1 MIVEKSI
8 HGGTAIS
15 AGEIKAFPT
24 SSRDMESELGKQMK
38 PRHLV
43 MMSLGCAIGTGL
55 FVGTGNAIGVA
66 GPAVLVAFG
75 YASILVVLIIRM
87 IGEMAAANPNSGALS
102 VYVGQAL
109 GPTAGITVGWLWWL
123 TMVISIASEAT
134 ATSVILHAYWSSL
147 PQWMLALGFVGGFT
161 IINLAGSSKFGE
173 MEFWFAG
180 LKIAVIIAFV
190 GVGLAIVAGI
200 IPHVPSPGLSNLF
213 NHGGF
218 MPTGLTGVGAAL
230 LIVTFTYG
238 GTEIIA
244 IAAAETEDPKRNVSK
259 AIRSMVY
266 RIVIFFV
273 IPVAIMVMVLPWN
286 STDLKAGPFVA
297 ILKLGGIPGVQTLMT
312 VTIAL
317 ALLSSLNA
325 NIYGAL
331 RLIFSLAE
339 RGSAPRRFTQLA
351 ANRVPRAA
359 MLASVAFGF
368 VAVAMNYL
376 WPETVLML
384 LLNAVGSVNLILWA
398 SAIVSQIILRRRA
411 DKDPSVEL
419 PVKMLA
425 FPYLSYL
432 AAAMMAGFVAVSLFD
447 PDSRNQMITTGI
459 TAALIALIY
468 QIRGR
473 RTTRWRANEQ

>member
-1 MIVEKSI
+1 M
-8 HGGTAIS
+8 S
-15 AGEIKAFPT
+15 ADNIQALPASAQGIEA
-24 SSRDMESELGKQMK
+24 ELGKQMK

-55 FVGTGNAIGVA
+55 FVGTGKAIAVA

-75 YASILVVLIIRM
+75 FASLLVILIIRM

-123 TMVISIASEAT
+123 TMVISTASEAT
-134 ATSVILHAYWSSL
+134 ATSVILHAYWPSL
-147 PQWMLALGFVGGFT
+147 PQWALALSFVGGFT

-190 GVGLAIVAGI
+190 AVGMAIIAGI
-200 IPHVPSPGLSNLF
+200 IPHVPSPGLGNLF

-218 MPTGLTGVGAAL
+218 MPTGLAGVGAAL

-244 IAAAETEDPKRNVSK
+244 IAAAETEDPKRNISR

-273 IPVAIMVMVLPWN
+273 VPVAIMVTVLPWN
-286 STDLKAGPFVA
+286 SHDLKAGPFVA
-297 ILKLGGIPGVQTLMT
+297 ILKLAGIPGVETLITM
-312 VTIAL
+312 TIAL

-325 NIYGAL
+325 NIYGAS

-351 ANRVPRAA
+351 SNRVPRAA

-368 VAVAMNYL
+368 AAVLMNYL

-411 DKDPSVEL
+411 DKDPNAEL
-419 PVKMLA
+419 PVKMWA

-447 PDSRNQMITTGI
+447 PESRNQMITTGI
-459 TAALIALIY
+459 TAAAIALIY

-473 RTTRWRANEQ
+473 RMLKYAANRD

>member
-1 MIVEKSI
+1 M
-8 HGGTAIS
+8 
-15 AGEIKAFPT
+15 KAAESGAFSPAPL
-24 SSRDMESELGKQMK
+24 DAQSELGKRMK

-55 FVGTGNAIGVA
+55 FVGMGKAIAVA

-75 YASILVVLIIRM
+75 FASLLVILIIRM

-102 VYVGQAL
+102 VYVGNAL

-134 ATSVILHAYWSSL
+134 ATAVILHAYWPSL
-147 PQWMLALGFVGGFT
+147 PQWALALSFVGGFT

-180 LKIAVIIAFV
+180 LKIAVIIAFIGV
-190 GVGLAIVAGI
+190 GVAILAGVV
-200 IPHVPSPGLSNLF
+200 PHVPSPGLSNLF
-213 NHGGF
+213 SHGGF
-218 MPTGLTGVGAAL
+218 MPTGLAGVGAAL

-244 IAAAETEDPKRNVSK
+244 IAAAETEDPKRNISR
-259 AIRSMVY
+259 AIRSMLY
-266 RIVIFFV
+266 RIVLFFV
-273 IPVAIMVMVLPWN
+273 VPVAIMVTVLPWN
-286 STDLKAGPFVA
+286 SSDLKAGPFVA
-297 ILKLGGIPGVQTLMT
+297 ILKLAGIPGVEVMITM
-312 VTIAL
+312 TIAL

-325 NIYGAL
+325 NIYGAS

-339 RGSAPRRFTQLA
+339 RGSAPRRFTRLA

-368 VAVAMNYL
+368 AAVAMNYL

-384 LLNAVGSVNLILWA
+384 LLNAVGSVNMILWA

-411 DKDPSVEL
+411 DRDPSVEL
-419 PVKMLA
+419 PVKMWA

-432 AAAMMAGFVAVSLFD
+432 AAAMMAAFVVVSLFHAE
-447 PDSRNQMITTGI
+447 SRNQMITTGVS
-459 TAALIALIY
+459 AAAIALIY

-473 RTTRWRANEQ
+473 RVSAGSAARQ